1 MGDDPWIEHARWF
14 DQCSFVRL
22 KKGDDYIRKVLLKY
36 PRQPVP
42 ELPGVESM
50 PEPVEMSIKEDQL
63 RNMMSSML
71 VNQVLEMGLAYDSIQ
86 AALEKKLRSS
96 GTGYKSARE
105 LADAAMKEGT
115 ASSEGPQE
123 QTSSQQLTS
132 TKRAAPNDE
141 KPSTSGSCSSH
152 NPRPMNGPKQGPIPK
167 PAEDDDTKSKEKS
180 ESEKMDIELPKNSSK
195 DLKSPEEELQQLKGQ
210 RLCKVCFVE
219 ERNVAFLPCGHLICC
234 VNCVPSLKDC
244 PYCRQP
250 ITGTLKTFMS

>member
-115 ASSEGPQE
+115 APSEGPQE
-123 QTSSQQLTS
+123 QTSSQQLS
-132 TKRAAPNDE
+132 LTKRAAPNDE
-141 KPSTSGSCSSH
+141 KPSTSGSCSGGASH
-152 NPRPMNGPKQGPIPK
+152 NPRPTNSPKQGPIPK
-167 PAEDDDTKSKEKS
+167 PAE
-180 ESEKMDIELPKNSSK
+180 
-195 DLKSPEEELQQLKGQ
+195 
-210 RLCKVCFVE
+210 
-219 ERNVAFLPCGHLICC
+219 
-234 VNCVPSLKDC
+234 
-244 PYCRQP
+244 
-250 ITGTLKTFMS
+250 